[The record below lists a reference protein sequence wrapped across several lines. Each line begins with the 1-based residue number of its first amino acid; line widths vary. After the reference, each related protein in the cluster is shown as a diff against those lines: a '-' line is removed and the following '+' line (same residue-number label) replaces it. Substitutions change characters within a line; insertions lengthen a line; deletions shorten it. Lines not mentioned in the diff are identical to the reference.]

1 MRDYEVPVLL
11 NDELKIH
18 FELATNSIRKRSPK
32 ILHKKGAYLNQ
43 VFNFIL
49 KDSYMHPHL
58 HPGKEKIEKM
68 YLIKGSFAL
77 ILFNEVGQ
85 ISQKIILEEGKL
97 DFIEVPAFTWHTYV
111 MLSDEVII
119 YETMEGIYEIDTWK
133 KMASWAPIENSLDAE
148 NYLETLK
155 NQVDV

>member
-1 MRDYEVPVLL
+1 MIPSLLEGEISDYFGIA
-11 NDELKIH
+11 NS
-18 FELATNSIRKRSPK
+18 SIRKRSPK
-32 ILHKKGAYLNQ
+32 ILHNKGDYLNK

-49 KDSYMHPHL
+49 FDSYMHPHL

-77 ILFNEVGQ
+77 ILFNEVGH
-85 ISQKIILEEGKL
+85 ITQKIILEEGKL

-119 YETMEGIYEIDTWK
+119 YETMEGIYDIDTWK
-133 KMASWAPIENSLDAE
+133 KMASWAPKENSLDASK
-148 NYLETLK
+148 YLEMLK
-155 NQVDV
+155 YKVEV